1 VFEVADGK
9 VRRQVWE
16 PKDFGVPTAQLRDL
30 IGGDATYNASILRD
44 VLEGQ
49 RGARRD
55 IVVVNAA
62 AGLVAA
68 GLVTQLHE
76 GVVLAEKSI
85 DSGAALAKLDALRK
99 YRPA

>member
-1 VFEVADGK
+1 M
-9 VRRQVWE
+9 
-16 PKDFGVPTAQLRDL
+16 

-49 RGARRD
+49 RGEKSGARRD

-76 GVVLAEKSI
+76 GVVLAENSI